1 MREEA
6 GGEEWRARGSKPPCL
21 RRHRICIAC
30 PSMDIES
37 RSNARHQQE
46 AAHWERERAAPTL
59 TTEKTIFVAS
69 DPHHLPPYPDMV
81 GSAALKH
88 PRRSRPDLPLAR
100 ATLNPRAS
108 PPHLYIRRRQLHRP
122 YLRSPRVLTA
132 TFNSLEVRRQWNSA
146 TRKRV
151 GGGTRRWRGD
161 RAIRDGRLACVGYQ
175 QPLHLEREVWKKGMK
190 NMGILF

>member
-1 MREEA
+1 MGRSDEHA
-6 GGEEWRARGSKPPCL
+6 DPSPLASVVIGYASPALAWTLNPGATPDTSKRQL
-21 RRHRICIAC
+21 TG
-30 PSMDIES
+30 
-37 RSNARHQQE
+37 
-46 AAHWERERAAPTL
+46 RERAAPTL
-59 TTEKTIFVAS
+59 TREKTIFVAS

-81 GSAALKH
+81 GSAVLKH

-108 PPHLYIRRRQLHRP
+108 PPHLHIRRRQLHRP

-175 QPLHLEREVWKKGMK
+175 QPLHLEREV
-190 NMGILF
+190 